1 MRKQNDMS
9 GCQKST
15 RAVGGAAATRLVGE
29 RPAKRRSGQ
38 ILFVVGLALLL
49 LAAALPA
56 SAQTNPSPARF
67 GSSNDLI
74 CQMIQAVAQKN
85 DLPID
90 FFTRVIWQESH
101 FQTDIIGPLTAS
113 GEHAEGIAQF
123 MPGTAAARGL
133 LEPFNPLEALPKS
146 GEFLAELRREFGNL
160 GLAAAA
166 YNAGPQRVHD
176 FLAGGHE
183 LPPETRNYV
192 VTVTGRSIEDWATR
206 VRLDGTPASN
216 AKSQTYRVSTTCHDV
231 VSVLERTGNP
241 LPLRWQG
248 KIFPSWC
255 KGLEHPD
262 TTICG
267 PVHLSDPT
275 QGMSQVSIART
286 RVHVLSSI
294 TR

>member
-1 MRKQNDMS
+1 
-9 GCQKST
+9 
-15 RAVGGAAATRLVGE
+15 
-29 RPAKRRSGQ
+29 
-38 ILFVVGLALLL
+38 
-49 LAAALPA
+49 
-56 SAQTNPSPARF
+56 
-67 GSSNDLI
+67 
-74 CQMIQAVAQKN
+74 
-85 DLPID
+85 
-90 FFTRVIWQESH
+90 
-101 FQTDIIGPLTAS
+101 IGPLTAS
-113 GEHAEGIAQF
+113 GGQAEGIAQF
-123 MPGTAAARGL
+123 MPRTAAARGL

-166 YNAGPQRVHD
+166 YNAGSQRVHD

-192 VTVTGRSIEDWATR
+192 VTITGRSIENWATR
-206 VRLDGTPASN
+206 VRLDGTLVSN
-216 AKSQTYRVSTTCHDV
+216 AKSQTDRASTTCHDV
-231 VSVLERTGNP
+231 VSLLERTGNP

-275 QGMSQVSIART
+275 HGMSQVSIART

-294 TR
+294 TH

>member
-1 MRKQNDMS
+1 MS
-9 GCQKST
+9 KCQKST
-15 RAVGGAAATRLVGE
+15 QAVGGAAAKWLV
-29 RPAKRRSGQ
+29 AKRRSGQ
-38 ILFVVGLALLL
+38 NLFVLGLALLL
-49 LAAALPA
+49 LAAVLPA
-56 SAQTNPSPARF
+56 SAQTTPSPARF

-74 CQMIQAVAQKN
+74 CHMIQAVAQKN

-101 FQTDIIGPLTAS
+101 FQADVIGPLTAS

-160 GLAAAA
+160 ELAAAA
-166 YNAGPQRVHD
+166 YNAGPQRVRD

-183 LPPETRNYV
+183 LPAETRNYV
-192 VTVTGRSIEDWATR
+192 VAITGQSIENWITR
-206 VRLDGTPASN
+206 VRIDGTPVNN
-216 AKSQTYRVSTTCHDV
+216 AKSQTYRASTTCHDV
-231 VSVLERTGNP
+231 VGLLERTGNP
-241 LPLRWQG
+241 LSLRWRG

-262 TTICG
+262 VTMCG

-275 QGMSQVSIART
+275 HGMSQIFIART
-286 RVHVLSSI
+286 RVHILSSI
-294 TR
+294 TH